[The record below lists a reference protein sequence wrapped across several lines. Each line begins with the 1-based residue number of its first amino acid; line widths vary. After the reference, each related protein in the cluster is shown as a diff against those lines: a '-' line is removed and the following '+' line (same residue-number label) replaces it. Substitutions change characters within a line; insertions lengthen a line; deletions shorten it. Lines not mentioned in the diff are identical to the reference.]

1 MIRFSEFLN
10 ETLSDQELDSIA
22 NHLTWN
28 DIADLYE
35 DDEFINEELDESLS
49 AQSRLKKAQRF
60 KSRKTVVGISRKM
73 KLKRASN
80 LETLHKRASAA
91 ARRMLQKRILGGRS
105 KQHLSASQKD
115 RVEKQIKSMMASQG
129 NLAQKLLPKI
139 KLGFKQIKKVL
150 EIF

>member
-139 KLGFKQIKKVL
+139 RALERSRLAVKK
-150 EIF
+150 